1 MWFRQAGVCGFSKA
15 EYVGPTSGSDQL
27 LLSGYFNRLG
37 SLVDQQ
43 FTVDIL
49 DVKLDCVQAEVKLV
63 PDLFIALPGS
73 QAAQY
78 IDFPVT

>member
-1 MWFRQAGVCGFSKA
+1 MWFCQVGVCGFSKA

-27 LLSGYFNRLG
+27 LLSGHFYRLG
-37 SLVDQQ
+37 SLVNQQ
-43 FTVDIL
+43 FTIDIL
-49 DVKLDCVQAEVKLV
+49 DVKLDCVQAEAKLL

-73 QAAQY
+73 QAAQH